1 MREPA
6 QKKSKNHSN
15 FPRDCVYCAVVVE
28 YKCVSLLLKPY
39 LNVYTNDHVTDSI
52 NTYTSCKK
60 CKLYENYVIL
70 IVKMRKLHIYT

>member
-15 FPRDCVYCAVVVE
+15 FPRDCVYFAVVVE

-52 NTYTSCKK
+52 NTYTS
-60 CKLYENYVIL
+60 KLYENYVIVIL
-70 IVKMRKLHIYT
+70 KMRKLHIYT